1 MAPGP
6 LPPQL
11 FFSGNPDEAL
21 IRWPCFSDIARRLR
35 VRFENSGA
43 PLSYAEAV
51 ETLMIVAP
59 LLAVD
64 ERGSSHVVQ
73 LAAMAVVGDFH
84 DGQFVFLLEKIGFVL
99 GRWYGGLETLHSA
112 TASADAKKAVK
123 KELFEAQAALQFVV
137 QRVRTPDRDLLPIV
151 RCRAALEQHS
161 AANPFRRDDPRTLDC
176 RNLFIFG
183 SIRVSQRDLHRSG
196 EQGKSLSGHGS
207 AGSLGVTTPTQ
218 TADEVTHV
226 RYQGYRKVAEAPQY
240 SEDCRCPVRPRRCT
254 DAGGETIQERGAMPA
269 MRPTRSA
276 VCAVVHEPASGETCR
291 WRVERSHWATPRAR
305 SCAAP
310 TVEPRRRSPGP
321 RVTRGSAIA
330 SSTPCCACAR

>member
-1 MAPGP
+1 MVRSHAPGV
-6 LPPQL
+6 
-11 FFSGNPDEAL
+11 
-21 IRWPCFSDIARRLR
+21 RRKDQQRLTLVVLR
-35 VRFENSGA
+35 AGQNDQIK
-43 PLSYAEAV
+43 LNNIY
-51 ETLMIVAP
+51 
-59 LLAVD
+59 LL
-64 ERGSSHVVQ
+64 
-73 LAAMAVVGDFH
+73 L
-84 DGQFVFLLEKIGFVL
+84 
-99 GRWYGGLETLHSA
+99 
-112 TASADAKKAVK
+112 
-123 KELFEAQAALQFVV
+123 
-137 QRVRTPDRDLLPIV
+137 
-151 RCRAALEQHS
+151 
-161 AANPFRRDDPRTLDC
+161 
-176 RNLFIFG
+176 FG

-196 EQGKSLSGHGS
+196 EQRKSLSGHGS

-240 SEDCRCPVRPRRCT
+240 SEDCRCPVPPRRCT

-276 VCAVVHEPASGETCR
+276 GAQSSSNPPVARPAGGGSRGHTGLR
-291 WRVERSHWATPRAR
+291 PRAR